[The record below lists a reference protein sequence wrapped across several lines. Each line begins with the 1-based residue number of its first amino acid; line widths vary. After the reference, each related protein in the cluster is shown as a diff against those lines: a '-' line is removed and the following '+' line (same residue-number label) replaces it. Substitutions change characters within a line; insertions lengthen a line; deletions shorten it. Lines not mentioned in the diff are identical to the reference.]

1 MKDETG
7 GVVIEEFIG
16 LKPKMYSLLADNNEH
31 EKAKSMNKN
40 IVATIRYNEYKDVLL
55 NNNCLRHSM
64 KLRTME

>member
-16 LKPKMYSLLADNNEH
+16 LKPKMYSLLADDNEH

-64 KLRTME
+64 KLRTMK